1 MDQTTKRPRNVSPLV
16 VVATAFAI
24 GLLVGLAPHFMFE
37 WCEFT
42 EFGYLGRLPAALV
55 LVVVG
60 ALAIGLVVAGGV
72 MRLLGRRSGSATLLA
87 GIGLGAGVALSWL
100 LNIPAC

>member
-1 MDQTTKRPRNVSPLV
+1 MDQTTRRPRTVSALV
-16 VVATAFAI
+16 VIATSLAI
-24 GLLVGLAPHFMFE
+24 GLLVGLAPHYMFD

-42 EFGYLGRLPAALV
+42 EFGYLGRIPAALV
-55 LVVVG
+55 SVVVG
-60 ALAIGLVVAGGV
+60 ALAVGLVVAGGL
-72 MRLLGRRSGSATLLA
+72 MGLLGRRRGGATLLA